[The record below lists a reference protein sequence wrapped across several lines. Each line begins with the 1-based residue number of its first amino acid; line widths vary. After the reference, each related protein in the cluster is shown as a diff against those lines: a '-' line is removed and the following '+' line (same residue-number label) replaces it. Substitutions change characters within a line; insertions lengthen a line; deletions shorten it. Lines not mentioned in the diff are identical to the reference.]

1 MIYTVFH
8 FHNICSSCD
17 CEFWD
22 RWSPACDYRLAQ
34 WLEQHRDSVNIWW
47 TNETKT
53 GQWLSASVARKP
65 VCWALLSRPHTASLH
80 QFYSTLILKYS
91 VCEANMPYPGFFF
104 FFFFVRLGFELLNSG
119 LFTCKAGTLLHEP
132 HLQSILLW
140 LFCRWSWGAQYLP
153 GLALNCDPPHLSLPS
168 S

>member
-104 FFFFVRLGFELLNSG
+104 FFFCETGIWTSELRA
-119 LFTCKAGTLLHEP
+119 F
-132 HLQSILLW
+132 HLQSRHFAAWATPPVHFALVILQMELGGSVFAWAGLELW
-140 LFCRWSWGAQYLP
+140 SSPSQ
-153 GLALNCDPPHLSLPS
+153 PPK
-168 S
+168 